1 MLIFSKSQNEPN
13 TYWAI
18 GAATEPPTTFPRN
31 TETCVQELGG
41 SSCLQLLLGLWG
53 YPWRAGSCTQ
63 DLRCLLAV

>member
-1 MLIFSKSQNEPN
+1 MLLFSKSQNEPN

-53 YPWRAGSCTQ
+53 YP
-63 DLRCLLAV
+63 